1 MSVYASQRKKS
12 EMQFMAT
19 ALKLQDE
26 ILGRWEHNFGIKFT
40 KRVYDRAT
48 GEITTNRL
56 EPYKRWLAE
65 EMAKRMITTV
75 NDMVDSIYRAN
86 CIYPAFIFEVEDR
99 RRMINQAIQD
109 CEALQGQMRALV
121 RNFQFDVNK
130 MMPIVGMILEEEKL
144 LRGWRKDNNR
154 FYKLIADKEAKAA
167 AREKK

>member
-1 MSVYASQRKKS
+1 
-12 EMQFMAT
+12 MQFMAT

-86 CIYPAFIFEVEDR
+86 CIYPAF
-99 RRMINQAIQD
+99 N
-109 CEALQGQMRALV
+109 
-121 RNFQFDVNK
+121 
-130 MMPIVGMILEEEKL
+130 EEEKL

-167 AREKK
+167 AREKSKNLKRNHWAQTACRYNWWTSSASAANTTNFVNASNNGDSNNNNASNSNGVPIDFIFP

>member
-19 ALKLQDE
+19 ALKIQDE

-48 GEITTNRL
+48 GEITTDRL

-86 CIYPAFIFEVEDR
+86 CIYPAFNFEVEDR
-99 RRMINQAIQD
+99 RRMINKEWRESHGRKKHNRTPEGRHSDRRFRQHPKPD
-109 CEALQGQMRALV
+109 SNV
-121 RNFQFDVNK
+121 R
-130 MMPIVGMILEEEKL
+130 
-144 LRGWRKDNNR
+144 
-154 FYKLIADKEAKAA
+154 
-167 AREKK
+167 

>member
-56 EPYKRWLAE
+56 EPYKP
-65 EMAKRMITTV
+65 
-75 NDMVDSIYRAN
+75 DS
-86 CIYPAFIFEVEDR
+86 VTDR
-99 RRMINQAIQD
+99 IGGAVAM
-109 CEALQGQMRALV
+109 
-121 RNFQFDVNK
+121 NK
-130 MMPIVGMILEEEKL
+130 KYIIEEETD
-144 LRGWRKDNNR
+144 GTV
-154 FYKLIADKEAKAA
+154 
-167 AREKK
+167 